1 LSTIS
6 LIFGSVG
13 VPRAVSLT
21 PRANELNL
29 SAMQSSD
36 PFMLTNGIGAALYRE
51 TISVAGV

>member
-1 LSTIS
+1 M
-6 LIFGSVG
+6 IFGSVG